1 MIVKSVGGKKAAV
14 IEMETI
20 VPLYMHTNID
30 RYISVVFSFLFFFGC
45 VCVWEGGGG
54 VCLCLC
60 VCINT
65 THTPI

>member
-1 MIVKSVGGKKAAV
+1 MIIKSVGGKKAAV

-45 VCVWEGGGG
+45 VCVCGRGGG
-54 VCLCLC
+54 CLSMSMC
-60 VCINT
+60 VY
-65 THTPI
+65 